1 MLINR
6 QEHLSFSPVHSITL
20 IKMSQSSGRLVV
32 DLTETVERTKREPV
46 RKEKEHIYSQR
57 HNITGL
63 STSQNSYHNV
73 CQSFINNRSF

>member
-46 RKEKEHIYSQR
+46 RKEKRTHLQSATQHYRFIYFSELVPQR
-57 HNITGL
+57 L
-63 STSQNSYHNV
+63 SIVHK
-73 CQSFINNRSF
+73 